1 MELTV
6 QNSKARV
13 FGIIPGFDLMTHD
26 LYFKTLV
33 QVFTNHVLAESTYFT
48 NYIEWTDLKIMILK
62 SANKYQIICHCHNF
76 KNTLINN
83 FQQLQNIKQNP
94 SWCKIIPK
102 AFHQC
107 RNGVLYYVSI
117 ISHKFLERCK
127 NYPIQWKQN
136 VAYNVI

>member
-48 NYIEWTDLKIMILK
+48 NYIE
-62 SANKYQIICHCHNF
+62 
-76 KNTLINN
+76 
-83 FQQLQNIKQNP
+83 
-94 SWCKIIPK
+94 
-102 AFHQC
+102 
-107 RNGVLYYVSI
+107 
-117 ISHKFLERCK
+117 
-127 NYPIQWKQN
+127 
-136 VAYNVI
+136 